1 MTPNKTDIQFAIRQ
15 LESSYLL
22 ATEQFRTWL
31 RFSLAAASLGLLL
44 GMLWV
49 LTAILWPGAIG
60 QYSFLPAAIQ
70 SLVQG
75 LAFVQLQQARRQVN
89 AVRVEIA
96 TMRRFETAL
105 QATHEIT
112 DQHLRDKIIAL
123 LIQESVCKN

>member
-1 MTPNKTDIQFAIRQ
+1 MTPNKTNIQFALRQ

-31 RFSLAAASLGLLL
+31 RFSLAAASLGLIL

-49 LTAILWPGAIG
+49 LTAILWPSAIG
-60 QYSFLPAAIQ
+60 QYSILPTAIQ

-89 AVRVEIA
+89 AVRAEIA
-96 TMRRFETAL
+96 AMRRFETAL
-105 QATHEIT
+105 QATHEIV
-112 DQHLRDKIIAL
+112 DQHLRDDLIAL
-123 LIQESVCKN
+123 LIQESVRKK